1 MGCAEP
7 VAGAAPAGEKK
18 PCARLPRMGAG
29 MGSQRDSLGD
39 HGDFVY
45 EHPFVTMERHIKVPV
60 LSPI

>member
-1 MGCAEP
+1 
-7 VAGAAPAGEKK
+7 
-18 PCARLPRMGAG
+18 